1 MSRSTAPARWS
12 TLTPFRWAIHLAMEY
27 GRMLGGRSPAGTAP
41 AVVLSSEAGVLHAS
55 SRRGDADCAEE
66 DDRVPD
72 VACGRYALIGLFA
85 PPTCDQ
91 FVTAQV

>member
-1 MSRSTAPARWS
+1 VVDADAVP
-12 TLTPFRWAIHLAMEY
+12 
-27 GRMLGGRSPAGTAP
+27 LGDPPGDGVREDARSPAGTAP

>member
-1 MSRSTAPARWS
+1 
-12 TLTPFRWAIHLAMEY
+12 MEY
-27 GRMLGGRSPAGTAP
+27 GRMLRARSPAGMAP
-41 AVVLSSEAGVLHAS
+41 AVVLLQRGRLLHAS
-55 SRRGDADCAEE
+55 SRRGTPIAVRKN
-66 DDRVPD
+66 DRVPD